1 MENCNAP
8 VELVDGFVGRIEVH
22 VPWTALTVENT
33 HLQVKNLELTLQPK
47 QRDDSLGWYFL
58 VGNLVPLR
66 WNFLILE
73 LNFALLGELL
83 ETCNDMCWIDCFHFR
98 HDV

>member
-58 VGNLVPLR
+58 VGTTA
-66 WNFLILE
+66 LE
-73 LNFALLGELL
+73 LSNLGIEFCIARRI
-83 ETCNDMCWIDCFHFR
+83 TGDMQ
-98 HDV
+98 